1 MPETPPKIVYEQ
13 VLDKYDWA
21 EKHIQK
27 FNSVCRELRSDYPI
41 FLSRKV
47 NPYSGDVAYC
57 VEYVPVIPA
66 SVPLIAGD
74 VLHSLRGALDYLA
87 CGLARVV
94 TPDTKF
100 PISHGT
106 EAYKASLG
114 RLIPGIQQE
123 ALETLNGIKPYQGG
137 NLFLWLL
144 HRLNIIDKHR
154 LLLAMCIVSPMDCFA
169 PDEMT
174 AQNGRLPIRFTRK
187 GIQIIKQAPIPLRA
201 GKEFLT
207 LTASESKKYVGS
219 YFAIGIA
226 EPGPAEGMPLDMTL
240 DCIFREV
247 GVTIGK
253 LAPFLV
259 R

>member
-27 FNSVCRELRSDYPI
+27 LSSV
-41 FLSRKV
+41 SRKLSKA
-47 NPYSGDVAYC
+47 NPIKLSQRVDAKTGEVSYSVDK
-57 VEYVPVIPA
+57 VPNIPS

-87 CGLARVV
+87 CGLIEVV
-94 TPDTKF
+94 TPDAKF
-100 PISHGT
+100 PIAHSA
-106 EAYKASLG
+106 EAYKSSLG
-114 RLIPGIQQE
+114 RVVPGIRQE
-123 ALETLNGIKPYQGG
+123 ALEALNGIKPYQGG
-137 NLFLWLL
+137 NFFLWLL

-154 LLLAMCIVSPMDCFA
+154 LLLAVCVVSHINCFA
-169 PDEMT
+169 PDEVT
-174 AQNGRLPIRFTRK
+174 AKSGLRPKISAK
-187 GIQIIKQAPIPLRA
+187 GIEIIKGTPITLHP

-207 LTASESKKYVGS
+207 ISAAEAEKYAGS

-240 DCIFREV
+240 HMIFWEV
-247 GVTIGK
+247 GTTIAK
-253 LAPFLV
+253 LAPFIL